1 MVPFSVKA
9 ETSSQKFNIDPIYNS
24 ENSQQY
30 QVSASLKN
38 SFYRLDFYVEDNF
51 LSSKDWTERNEMNNI
66 FSNLSSEFEAKIYP
80 QLTNNFG
87 TEKHSKS
94 EGIERIAV
102 LFYPMKEGVRGYI
115 RNIDAYDKT
124 INPMSNQ
131 REIIYLN
138 SGYIDNPLLPE
149 ILAHEFTHLIEL
161 NQKEIKNDVPEET
174 WLSEAI
180 AEYAVTLL
188 GYNGENGESYLDK
201 RIKDFLAKP
210 TDPLT
215 EWTGT
220 VYDYGSVSMF
230 IHYMVEQYGLI
241 VLKSTLVS
249 QKTGIESINEALK
262 ENNYKETFVDIYNN
276 WVVAVYLN
284 DCSVGSQY
292 CYTGGKLK
300 NVRILPVN
308 TFMPFFNESSLSM
321 NQSIR
326 NWSSNWQKFV
336 GVNGD
341 FKMEVKS
348 PENCN
353 FKVSYIYKDQYEK
366 SHVKMVD
373 FKSGETKEIAILNVK
388 ENISPVVFI
397 FSIEGTEL
405 EKTVS
410 NLFFVYNTTASV
422 TINNSQEPEIDLPF
436 ETDKPLSQMNREE
449 LLRVLL
455 RIIIILILQ
464 GKITSL

>member
-1 MVPFSVKA
+1 
-9 ETSSQKFNIDPIYNS
+9 
-24 ENSQQY
+24 
-30 QVSASLKN
+30 
-38 SFYRLDFYVEDNF
+38 
-51 LSSKDWTERNEMNNI
+51 
-66 FSNLSSEFEAKIYP
+66 
-80 QLTNNFG
+80 
-87 TEKHSKS
+87 
-94 EGIERIAV
+94 
-102 LFYPMKEGVRGYI
+102 
-115 RNIDAYDKT
+115 
-124 INPMSNQ
+124 MSNQ